1 VIGWQ
6 IFPTVLA
13 AALIAAPAAAT
24 SPQAGRTSAAASPAE
39 MFGLAERLVDR
50 GRYDEA
56 KRILRLLE
64 SNPNRDVQNEA
75 RFRRATLLIKEKRPG
90 DAAVL
95 LRRIVDDRPD
105 AAPARLHLASAL
117 QAMGDERAASRE
129 LRALRSGDLPPTVAK
144 FVDRLSASLQS
155 HKPFGLQVELSAAPD
170 SNINRATRSDT
181 LGTVIGDF
189 DLSDEAKAKSGI
201 GIAFRGMSYARASL
215 SEGVTIEARS
225 SVEANLYRQSEFND
239 IAFDLS
245 LGPKFRLGPSN
256 VRLEAGATQQWYGMR
271 SYQRVLR
278 LGAGAS
284 IAVDPVSR
292 AQVDLTARKVD
303 NRLNDL
309 QDGKGIGLRLR
320 YERALSPSLLIA
332 GAIAADRFSASD
344 DAYSTRSWQAG
355 VSAYRDI
362 GRTTLSLGVDVGG
375 VKADE
380 RLALLPFARRDRLT
394 RLQLGFVNRGL
405 SVGGFAPMTRL
416 VIERNKSS
424 VEFYDFARRRL
435 EFGITGAF

>member
-1 VIGWQ
+1 MIGWR
-6 IFPTVLA
+6 IFPAVLA
-13 AALIAAPAAAT
+13 AALIAVPAGAT
-24 SPQAGRTSAAASPAE
+24 SPEAVRGSAAASPAE
-39 MFGLAERLVDR
+39 MFGLAERLVGG

-90 DAAVL
+90 EAAVL

-117 QAMGDERAASRE
+117 QAMGNERAASRE

-155 HKPFGLQVELSAAPD
+155 NKRFGLQVELSAAPD

-189 DLSDEAKAKSGI
+189 DLSDEAQAKSGI
-201 GIAFRGMSYARASL
+201 GVAFRGMSHVRASL
-215 SEGVTIEARS
+215 SEGVMIEARS
-225 SVEANLYRQSEFND
+225 SVEANLYRHEDFND

-245 LGPKFRLGPSN
+245 VGPKFRMGPSSL
-256 VRLEAGATQQWYGMR
+256 RLEVGATQQWYGMR
-271 SYQRVLR
+271 SYQRMLR

-292 AQVDLTARKVD
+292 AQVDLTARQVD

-309 QDGKGIGLRLR
+309 QDGKGIGLRIR

-332 GAIAADRFSASD
+332 GTIASDRFAASD
-344 DAYSTRSWQAG
+344 DAYSTKSWQAG
-355 VSAYRDI
+355 LSAYRDI
-362 GRTTLSLGVDVGG
+362 GRTTFSLGADVGG
-375 VKADE
+375 VKADD
-380 RLALLPFARRDRLT
+380 RLALLPSARRDRLT
-394 RLQLGFVNRGL
+394 RLSLGFVNRGL
-405 SVGGFAPMTRL
+405 SVAGFAPMTRL

-424 VEFYDFARRRL
+424 VEFYDFERRRL
-435 EFGITGAF
+435 EFGVTGAF